1 MEGFW
6 DYSQVRF
13 VENTKMPLSILG
25 VLQSLK
31 KNHIRF
37 GLKLVE
43 DTERF
48 LRFRLEMFAFQLKND
63 IFLRGANNIPPN
75 NITLT
80 ITTKTDYFGK
90 LNEILI
96 K

>member
-1 MEGFW
+1 MGLVAGSVRRKHNNAIK
-6 DYSQVRF
+6 YSG
-13 VENTKMPLSILG
+13 SIT
-25 VLQSLK
+25 VLE

-63 IFLRGANNIPPN
+63 IFLRGACNIPPN

>member
-1 MEGFW
+1 MGLFAGLVRRKPRNAIK
-6 DYSQVRF
+6 YSRGI
-13 VENTKMPLSILG
+13 T
-25 VLQSLK
+25 VLE

-48 LRFRLEMFAFQLKND
+48 LRFRLEMFAFQLEND
-63 IFLRGANNIPPN
+63 IFLFGAYNIPPN

-90 LNEILI
+90 LDEILI